1 MKPILAVT
9 VLVTFVVSTV
19 AMPAPACT
27 TIIVT
32 KGASADGSM
41 MVAHSDDDELGD
53 QRIIFV
59 PAQDHPPGARRQ
71 IYAEHYT
78 YPRIV
83 TDQRGPGYEN
93 PDPSKYHDTK
103 PIGSIE
109 QVAHTYAYFD
119 GNYGMMNEH
128 NLMIGE
134 CTNGAKH
141 EPDYV
146 TAEQARQTGKHQ
158 RIFYTQELSRIA
170 LERCTSARQAIE
182 LMGALIDG
190 YGYYST
196 GETLLVADPDEAW
209 VFEMCAL
216 PDEQYHSAWVAQ
228 IVPDG
233 QVFVAANEFRIRK
246 VKQDDPDSFLYS
258 KMLYPGVEK
267 VGWWSPTDGPLDW
280 LPAVSDGEYSHPYYS
295 LRRVWRV
302 LDRVNPDLYLSP
314 WVDNGYTKDYP
325 FSVAPAQK
333 LTVQDV
339 FALYRDHYEGTEF
352 DLTRGVAAGP
362 YGDPHRFVGPYDGA
376 QNDVSDTSNL
386 GGAWE
391 RAISVFYQG
400 YTFVAQ
406 ARQQAPE
413 ATRGILWFG
422 PDVSYTTCFV
432 PFFAHVAELPRAY
445 QIGSPQVFDRAA
457 AWWAFDFVGN
467 WARLNFQQM
476 TRRDITPLQQEIEA
490 RLISELP
497 ALDQEVAVFDWD
509 DPLQRREAVALI
521 TLWSANNAND
531 VVGQWW
537 ALADSLIAKY
547 SDGYINLTPEEQINP
562 EHQGPVEIGYPQEWL
577 GVTNYRNGP
586 TSYSVN
592 P

>member
-1 MKPILAVT
+1 
-9 VLVTFVVSTV
+9 
-19 AMPAPACT
+19 
-27 TIIVT
+27 
-32 KGASADGSM
+32 
-41 MVAHSDDDELGD
+41 
-53 QRIIFV
+53 
-59 PAQDHPPGARRQ
+59 
-71 IYAEHYT
+71 
-78 YPRIV
+78 
-83 TDQRGPGYEN
+83 
-93 PDPSKYHDTK
+93 
-103 PIGSIE
+103 
-109 QVAHTYAYFD
+109 
-119 GNYGMMNEH
+119 
-128 NLMIGE
+128 
-134 CTNGAKH
+134 
-141 EPDYV
+141 
-146 TAEQARQTGKHQ
+146 
-158 RIFYTQELSRIA
+158 
-170 LERCTSARQAIE
+170 
-182 LMGALIDG
+182 
-190 YGYYST
+190 
-196 GETLLVADPDEAW
+196 
-209 VFEMCAL
+209 
-216 PDEQYHSAWVAQ
+216 
-228 IVPDG
+228 VPDG
-233 QVFVAANEFRIRK
+233 QVFVAANEFRIRQ

-267 VGWWSPTDGPLDW
+267 LGWWSPTDGPLDW

-490 RLISELP
+490 RQISELP